1 MPTTIAATRGNKA
14 IVSAPKEKASTV
26 KETNLGI
33 TLIPGMIHILG
44 VIHVEIGHPL
54 ASAKRIKTE
63 EKGEPLG
70 PERILGQTVR
80 TDTLVP
86 SLKTV
91 AIFRIRERE

>member
-1 MPTTIAATRGNKA
+1 
-14 IVSAPKEKASTV
+14 
-26 KETNLGI
+26 
-33 TLIPGMIHILG
+33 MIHILG
-44 VIHVEIGHPL
+44 VIHVEIGHHL

-63 EKGEPLG
+63 DKGEPLG

-91 AIFRIRERE
+91 AIFRIREREWIHISKRKNNEENAAFTISDKDI